1 MMRHD
6 LSQLGVIT
14 VVFNPAKYQTRY
26 ERYLKFKDHML
37 RSGVNLFTVE
47 CIFPSA
53 KQLGLPRQN
62 FEITRSDRSNNI
74 QIMAPSILWMKENL
88 INIAASRMPSYV
100 RYIAW
105 IDADVEF
112 EVKTS
117 LYLNKYSIRY
127 SHSFSSVSIGL
138 I

>member
-1 MMRHD
+1 MRHD

-14 VVFNPAKYQTRY
+14 VVFNPVKYQTRY
-26 ERYLKFKDHML
+26 EHYMKFKEHMS
-37 RSGVNLFTVE
+37 RSGVNLYTVE
-47 CIFPSA
+47 CIFSSA
-53 KQLGLPRQN
+53 KQLGVPEQN

-74 QIMAPSILWMKENL
+74 QIVAPSVLWMKENL

-112 EVKTS
+112 EVRRCF
-117 LYLNKYSIRY
+117 I
-127 SHSFSSVSIGL
+127 
-138 I
+138 